1 MKKYVYALAPFKG
14 LLSTT
19 MGEAVLLAVCG
30 EPTIRPNTLARVNQG
45 SIRDNL
51 KHYATSVKPAI
62 KLGDV
67 RSFPRRDGIV
77 SDYLI
82 PYAS

>member
-1 MKKYVYALAPFKG
+1 MKKYVYALAPMKG
-14 LLSTT
+14 LLASI
-19 MGEAVLLAVCG
+19 GEAILLAVCG

-45 SIRDNL
+45 SVLDNL
-51 KHYATSVKPAI
+51 DNYAINTRPNI
-62 KLGDV
+62 YLGDV

-77 SDYLI
+77 SNHLI